1 MAALPFWE
9 MLYKKSSLER
19 MIIMKK
25 KFLSIILVFVCIL
38 LSGCN
43 GFVEHHTGKPVVD
56 TSKVLEY
63 TDGLMEQMGHEP
75 IKRSISQHTD
85 GVTFFVVEYW
95 FRENNAESHY
105 GFYIQ
110 ETDGYYEVL
119 QEGRDI
125 SRDLIE

>member
-1 MAALPFWE
+1 
-9 MLYKKSSLER
+9 
-19 MIIMKK
+19 MKK
-25 KFLSIILVFVCIL
+25 RFLCIVLVFVCVL

-43 GFVEHHTGKPVVD
+43 GSFEDHKEKTAVD
-56 TSKVLEY
+56 TSEVLEY
-63 TDGLMEQMGHEP
+63 TDELMEQMGHEI
-75 IKRSISQHTD
+75 IKRSISQRTD

-95 FRENNAESHY
+95 FRDNNTESHY

-110 ETDGYYEVL
+110 ETDGYYEIL